1 VNIKDPEKLTVQLP
15 PVRVSESLDE
25 ALRKDLEEDN
35 AAFKAAGGRTDGKL
49 SGHIRW
55 ILEKYIADKKAKR

>member
-1 VNIKDPEKLTVQLP
+1 MKPEKLTVQLP
-15 PVRVSESLDE
+15 PVRVSESLE
-25 ALRKDLEEDN
+25 AALRKDLEEDN
-35 AAFKAAGGRTDGKL
+35 ERFRAVNGRGNGKL